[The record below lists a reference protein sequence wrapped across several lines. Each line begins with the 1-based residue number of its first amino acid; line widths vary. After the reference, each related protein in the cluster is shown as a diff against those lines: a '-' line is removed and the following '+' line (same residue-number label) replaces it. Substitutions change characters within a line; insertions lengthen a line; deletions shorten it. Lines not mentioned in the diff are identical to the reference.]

1 MRSIERYTP
10 EIINQPWGEEK
21 LIAAVPGATLKVL
34 RYEAGKGG
42 GLQYHMK
49 KTEAFYLLSGLA
61 RVRYDYGDGTLT
73 EMILRPGEAA
83 CVIPAGTPHQFIA
96 MQDCLV
102 IEISTPG
109 TNDRVN
115 VAERYHVEAMPWDLP
130 TTYDADT
137 IADFEAWLAAAEATK
152 KMLDGDTVVSP

>member
-1 MRSIERYTP
+1 MRSIERFTP
-10 EIINQPWGEEK
+10 EIINQPWGEEE
-21 LIAAVPGATLKVL
+21 LIAAVPGATMKIL

-42 GLQYHMK
+42 GLQFHMK

-83 CVIPAGTPHQFIA
+83 CVIPVGTPHQFLA

-109 TNDRVN
+109 VNDRVN

-130 TTYDADT
+130 TTYSEEEIKA
-137 IADFEAWLAAAEATK
+137 FESGL
-152 KMLDGDTVVSP
+152 VVSP

>member
-1 MRSIERYTP
+1 MRSIERFTP
-10 EIINQPWGEEK
+10 EIINQPWGEEE
-21 LIAAVPGATLKVL
+21 LVAAVPGATMKVL
-34 RYEAGKGG
+34 RYMAGKGG

-49 KTEAFYLLSGLA
+49 KTEAFYLLSGMA

-73 EMILRPGEAA
+73 EVILLPDEAA

-102 IEISTPG
+102 VEISTPG

-130 TTYDADT
+130 TTYSEEEIKA
-137 IADFEAWLAAAEATK
+137 FEEGL
-152 KMLDGDTVVSP
+152 VVSP

>member
-10 EIINQPWGEEK
+10 EITQQHWGEEE
-21 LIAAVPGATLKVL
+21 LIAAVPGATLKIL

-42 GLQYHMK
+42 ALQFHIK

-83 CVIPAGTPHQFIA
+83 CVIPAGCPHQFLA

-130 TTYDADT
+130 TTYSEEEIKA
-137 IADFEAWLAAAEATK
+137 FEEGL
-152 KMLDGDTVVSP
+152 VVSP